1 MDILSVKK
9 IYLRYVHYYF
19 WNKYCNLPFLAIY
32 RSQFPLLIFLASSWS
47 KSENCTVNE
56 LLIKKILWTKRLIK
70 EKIIIILKGFI
81 KQPLT
86 KQSPTFLSFFFSH
99 WLLYDCFFFFSYKSV
114 YKFWKIDKISM
125 ARSHCIEK
133 WRKFER
139 NISTKFSPSA
149 NHGGRHRAS
158 PFSNL
163 WIRPW

>member
-9 IYLRYVHYYF
+9 NYLRYVHYYF

-32 RSQFPLLIFLASSWS
+32 RYQFPLLIFLASSWS

-56 LLIKKILWTKRLIK
+56 LANKKNLVNKKTYKRKNNYHFKGLYKTTSYKTKSN
-70 EKIIIILKGFI
+70 FS
-81 KQPLT
+81 Q
-86 KQSPTFLSFFFSH
+86 FFFSH

-149 NHGGRHRAS
+149 NHGGRHRAP